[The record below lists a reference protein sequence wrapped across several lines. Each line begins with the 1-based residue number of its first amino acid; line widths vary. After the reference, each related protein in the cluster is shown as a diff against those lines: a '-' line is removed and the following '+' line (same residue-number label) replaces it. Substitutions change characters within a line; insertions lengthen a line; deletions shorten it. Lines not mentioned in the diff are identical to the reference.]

1 MRHAEL
7 LHNLLDSIEVADDH
21 IRNQLGEILFYSLL
35 WEEGIASIINLRYPK
50 FIDSV
55 HGTLA

>member
-1 MRHAEL
+1 MRHAKL
-7 LHNLLDSIEVADDH
+7 FHDLLDSVEVAEDH
-21 IRNQLGEILFYSLL
+21 VRNQLCEILFYSLL
-35 WEEGIASIINLRYPK
+35 WEEGIASIINLGYPK